1 MKTST
6 KVIIGLSAVVG
17 VALWWLPG
25 PLSKAVLLRELRR
38 ATGFEVTY
46 ERFHSQPWQ
55 RVLEVEGL
63 VFRNPPAFKEPVA
76 LEIRRLHARY
86 QWRQLLGDRLELDE
100 LTLEVPRVVL
110 VRLADGSTNLEQ
122 LQAAAG
128 ARSARSAPAPAA
140 PAAAAKAPAPA
151 KDEWAAALAATEDDA
166 SAPAAPAAAQRPT
179 APAAP
184 VARAAAARPADEPDL
199 RIGRLRLQVAKIE
212 LVDYG
217 RMKKGKPYM
226 QTYDLKVDQTFEN
239 VTDLDV
245 VGQQLAARVLVQEGV
260 RAVADQLS
268 DPETMEKLNKNLDK
282 LAEKLGEFLK

>member
-6 KVIIGLSAVVG
+6 KVIIGLSIVVG
-17 VALWWLPG
+17 AAVWWLPE
-25 PLSKAVLLRELRR
+25 PLSKMFLLRELRR
-38 ATGFEVTY
+38 ATGVEVTY
-46 ERFHSQPWQ
+46 DRFHSQPWQ

-86 QWRQLLGDRLELDE
+86 QWRQLLGDRVELDE
-100 LTLEVPRVVL
+100 LTLDVPRVVL

-122 LQAAAG
+122 LQSSATS
-128 ARSARSAPAPAA
+128 RSAISAPAA
-140 PAAAAKAPAPA
+140 PAAPAPA
-151 KDEWAAALAATEDDA
+151 KDEWAAALAATEEAAPA
-166 SAPAAPAAAQRPT
+166 SPPPPAPGTAASRPAPAAPAARAKSPP
-179 APAAP
+179 PAA
-184 VARAAAARPADEPDL
+184 EPDL
-199 RIGRLRLQVAKIE
+199 RIGRLRLQVAKVE

-217 RMKKGKPYM
+217 RMKKGKPYTH
-226 QTYDLKVDQTFEN
+226 TYDVNVDQTCEN
-239 VTDLDV
+239 VTDLDA

>member
-6 KVIIGLSAVVG
+6 KMILGLSLVVG
-17 VALWWLPG
+17 AAGWWLPG
-25 PLSKAVLLRELRR
+25 PLSKAYLLRELRR
-38 ATGFEVTY
+38 ATGFEVSY

-63 VFRNPPAFKEPVA
+63 VFRNPPAFTEPVA

-86 QWRQLLGDRLELDE
+86 QWRQLLGDHLELDE

-122 LQAAAG
+122 LQSAAPS
-128 ARSARSAPAPAA
+128 RSARSAPATPV
-140 PAAAAKAPAPA
+140 APAPA
-151 KDEWAAALAATEDDA
+151 KDEWAAALAATEED
-166 SAPAAPAAAQRPT
+166 APAPAPQPAPAAARTPP
-179 APAAP
+179 APAA
-184 VARAAAARPADEPDL
+184 RAEPPRPAAEPEL
-199 RIGRLRLQVAKIE
+199 RIGRLHLQVAKVE

-226 QTYDLKVDQTFEN
+226 QTYDLQVDQTFEN
-239 VTDLDV
+239 VTDLDA
-245 VGQQLAARVLVQEGV
+245 VGQQLAARVLLQEGV
-260 RAVADQLS
+260 RAVTDQLN
-268 DPETMEKLNKNLDK
+268 DPKTMEKLNKNLDK

>member
-6 KVIIGLSAVVG
+6 KVIIGLSIVVG
-17 VALWWLPG
+17 AAVWWLPE
-25 PLSKAVLLRELRR
+25 PLSKMFLLRELRR
-38 ATGFEVTY
+38 ATGVEVTY
-46 ERFHSQPWQ
+46 DRFHSQPWQ

-86 QWRQLLGDRLELDE
+86 QWRQLLGDRVELDE
-100 LTLEVPRVVL
+100 LTLDVPRVVL

-122 LQAAAG
+122 LQSSATS
-128 ARSARSAPAPAA
+128 RSAISAPAA
-140 PAAAAKAPAPA
+140 PAAPAPA
-151 KDEWAAALAATEDDA
+151 KDEWAAALAATEEAAPA
-166 SAPAAPAAAQRPT
+166 SPPPPAPGTAASRPAPAAPAARAKSPP
-179 APAAP
+179 PAA
-184 VARAAAARPADEPDL
+184 EPDL
-199 RIGRLRLQVAKIE
+199 HIGRLRLQVAKVE

-217 RMKKGKPYM
+217 RMKKGKPYTH
-226 QTYDLKVDQTFEN
+226 TYDVNVDQTFEN
-239 VTDLDV
+239 VTDLDA

>member
-6 KVIIGLSAVVG
+6 KVIIGLSIVVG
-17 VALWWLPG
+17 AAVWWLPE
-25 PLSKAVLLRELRR
+25 PLSKMFLLRELRR
-38 ATGFEVTY
+38 ATGVEVTY
-46 ERFHSQPWQ
+46 DRFHSQPWQ
-55 RVLEVEGL
+55 RVLEVDGL

-86 QWRQLLGDRLELDE
+86 QWRQLLSDRVELDE
-100 LTLEVPRVVL
+100 LSLDVPRVVL

-122 LQAAAG
+122 LQSSATS
-128 ARSARSAPAPAA
+128 RSAISAPAA
-140 PAAAAKAPAPA
+140 PAAPAPA
-151 KDEWAAALAATEDDA
+151 KDEWAAALAATAEAAPA
-166 SAPAAPAAAQRPT
+166 SPPPPAPGTAASRPAPAAPAARAKAPP
-179 APAAP
+179 PAA
-184 VARAAAARPADEPDL
+184 EPDL
-199 RIGRLRLQVAKIE
+199 HIGRLRLQVAKVE

-217 RMKKGKPYM
+217 RMKKGKPYTH
-226 QTYDLKVDQTFEN
+226 TYDVNVDQTFEN
-239 VTDLDV
+239 VTDLDA

>member
-6 KVIIGLSAVVG
+6 KVIIGLSIAVGAAV
-17 VALWWLPG
+17 WWLPG
-25 PLSKAVLLRELRR
+25 PLSKAYLLRELRR

-46 ERFHSQPWQ
+46 ERLDSQPWQ

-122 LQAAAG
+122 LQASATAKSERSKPVTAAV
-128 ARSARSAPAPAA
+128 PV
-140 PAAAAKAPAPA
+140 APAPA
-151 KDEWAAALAATEDDA
+151 KDEWAAALAATEEDAPA
-166 SAPAAPAAAQRPT
+166 SAPQPAPAAASRPP
-179 APAAP
+179 APAASD
-184 VARAAAARPADEPDL
+184 ALAKAAPPADEPDL
-199 RIGRLRLQVAKIE
+199 HIGRLRLQVAKIE

-217 RMKKGKPYM
+217 RMKKGQPYM
-226 QTYDLKVDQTFEN
+226 QTYDVNVDQTFEN
-239 VTDLDV
+239 VTDLDA